1 MHLTVFQL
9 IDQLIELIDQDKKST
24 ADTVLFIYRQTLIQ
38 LRSSKS
44 GAHLFQR
51 VCAILLFYTNN

>member
-24 ADTVLFIYRQTLIQ
+24 ADTVLFHGAYGVRTRDLHAASVARSQ
-38 LRSSKS
+38 LR
-44 GAHLFQR
+44 
-51 VCAILLFYTNN
+51 